1 MKIGNANTKLLR
13 MQELFFLPAHMSVR
27 FLFIHVPYG
36 VDMEAAPPGRRG
48 CLDQVVFWCLW
59 AADQMMLMSSS
70 ELLTHLMVMV
80 WGTMDAEMGALM

>member
-1 MKIGNANTKLLR
+1 MKIGNANTKDFR
-13 MQELFFLPAHMSVR
+13 KEVHFLCPHTKVCG
-27 FLFIHVPYG
+27 FFIHVPYG
-36 VDMEAAPPGRRG
+36 VDMEAAPPTRRG